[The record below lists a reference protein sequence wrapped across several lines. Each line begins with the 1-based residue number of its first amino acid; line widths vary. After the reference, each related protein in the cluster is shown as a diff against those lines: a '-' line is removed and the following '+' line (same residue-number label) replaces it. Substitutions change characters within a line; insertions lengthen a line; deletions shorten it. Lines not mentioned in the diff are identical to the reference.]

1 MRGLAHAP
9 HEIGCGEVALSPRP
23 PLRIQ
28 RGLEKGHCPNA
39 GNLCR
44 ILKRQKH
51 PFERA
56 LIRLELQQ
64 IFSVEEY
71 LAGFDLIVRLA
82 GNNVGQGRLTR
93 AVWPHDRR
101 DLACVDAQAE
111 AVENRLVL
119 DRGAEILNFKHCAST
134 LGWRQL
140 GQISSYAPFEA
151 DRDEFLR

>member
-1 MRGLAHAP
+1 QKSHRADARNFG
-9 HEIGCGEVALSPRP
+9 
-23 PLRIQ
+23 
-28 RGLEKGHCPNA
+28 
-39 GNLCR
+39 R

-71 LAGFDLIVRLA
+71 LAGCDLVVRLA

-93 AVWPHDRR
+93 AVRPHDRR

-111 AVENRLVL
+111 AVDHRLAL
-119 DRGAEILNFKHCAST
+119 DRDAEVLNFEHCAST
-134 LGWRQL
+134 LAWRQL
-140 GQISSYAPFEA
+140 SHISSYA
-151 DRDEFLR
+151 